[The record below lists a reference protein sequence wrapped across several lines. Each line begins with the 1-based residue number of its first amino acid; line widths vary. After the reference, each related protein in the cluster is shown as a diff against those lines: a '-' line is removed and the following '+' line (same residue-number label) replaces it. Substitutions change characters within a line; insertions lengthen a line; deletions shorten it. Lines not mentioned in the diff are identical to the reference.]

1 MELIEQIELDSGSKA
16 IDSNKLNSCLIM
28 ELKELET
35 EEQEP
40 TVEVDVAGGG
50 AMRGVVI
57 GGGCGCLIGGGARA
71 RGRERS

>member
-1 MELIEQIELDSGSKA
+1 
-16 IDSNKLNSCLIM
+16 M